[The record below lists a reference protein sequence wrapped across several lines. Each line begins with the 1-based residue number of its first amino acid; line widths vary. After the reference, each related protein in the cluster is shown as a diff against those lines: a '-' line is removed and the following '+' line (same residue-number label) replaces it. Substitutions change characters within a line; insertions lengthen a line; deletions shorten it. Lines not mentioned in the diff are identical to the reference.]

1 MVVVAMSSGASSSL
15 SAEAGEFSDDG
26 IDWVAAVDTL
36 TETEKKMQA
45 AAKLAARRGRR
56 RARALT

>member
-1 MVVVAMSSGASSSL
+1 MSSGASSSL

-45 AAKLAARRGRR
+45 AAKREEEIAGLIADHATTRPS
-56 RARALT
+56 